1 MTATFAIDNF
11 VSQYWDVDSCNPDN
25 WCYTPNTYGVEGVE
39 LVGSPHML
47 LWTILNVWKNPGRA
61 LGADLG
67 KVEKLIQDIQ
77 TYGINNDSPVI
88 YYDVDTME
96 RVNGEH
102 RFLASEQL
110 GIVGWMAQGVRFD
123 SEAAKIEFATVSN
136 KKRGDIHTPPSV
148 ADIESAIRALIN
160 LGSVVTDD
168 EIKDKVRFLATGA
181 ISESAIK
188 NLYNKLIAER
198 MFSGKVSAAT
208 RFCEWNDDRLT
219 TFINNSDDVWLEDY
233 YNNTSEYTLYINIRN
248 FDSRVGSLLNMAAQA
263 SAVGKPLHL
272 LLSVPIQQREQL
284 DTTRSKV
291 FTDRLE
297 TIERYIC
304 NIMGVVHERYA
315 HNFAWNHV
323 DCEHR
328 FLPQDLQNE
337 AADQLLMLEWN

>member
-1 MTATFAIDNF
+1 MTDTLTHSF
-11 VSQYWDVDSCNPDN
+11 VSTYWDGLACDPAN
-25 WCYTPNTYGVEGVE
+25 WCYTPNTYGVEGVT
-39 LVGSPHML
+39 LVGDIHMQE
-47 LWTILNVWKNPGRA
+47 WNDLNVWHNPGRA
-61 LGADLG
+61 LGADLA
-67 KVEKLIQDIQ
+67 KVEKLIDDIQ
-77 TYGINNDSPVI
+77 TYGINTDSPVI
-88 YYDVDTME
+88 YYDVDTMD
-96 RVNGEH
+96 RINGEH

-110 GIVGWMAQGVRFD
+110 GITGWMAQGVRFD

-136 KKRGDIHTPPSV
+136 KKRGDVHTPPSV

-160 LGSVVTDD
+160 IGSVVTDD
-168 EIKDKVRFLATGA
+168 EIKEKVRFLATGA

-219 TFINNSDDVWLEDY
+219 TFINNSDDSWLEDY
-233 YNNTSEYTLYINIRN
+233 YNNTSEYTLYINVRN

-297 TIERYIC
+297 TIERHIC

-315 HNFAWNHV
+315 HNFAWNHS

-328 FLPQDLQNE
+328 FLPQDLQTE